1 MQKPGVPVRADE
13 GSHHNPH
20 GLHPQRDRQRLLSL
34 LQVSSTILIK
44 NLLIDFNTRS
54 MFRNVVA
61 SMNEALDISMHLKPL
76 ASHFQVFGNR
86 DFQVFGFFGILTR
99 GLWLWWWKSTY
110 IEWHIII
117 LISRYLWPH
126 SVFIT
131 ISMMFS
137 HHRQWRLQ
145 SSTSS
150 DLFLHQCYTPWV
162 EKDAKIKTSK
172 WLWRH
177 FLSGLPRL
185 LDQRVLQLAG
195 PYHHSHDGLDWC
207 FKKKVILPI
216 IILDPR

>member
-1 MQKPGVPVRADE
+1 MKVNIYWMTY
-13 GSHHNPH
+13 HHFD
-20 GLHPQRDRQRLLSL
+20 QS
-34 LQVSSTILIK
+34 VS
-44 NLLIDFNTRS
+44 
-54 MFRNVVA
+54 VA
-61 SMNEALDISMHLKPL
+61 S
-76 ASHFQVFGNR
+76 QC
-86 DFQVFGFFGILTR
+86 
-99 GLWLWWWKSTY
+99 
-110 IEWHIII
+110 
-117 LISRYLWPH
+117 
-126 SVFIT
+126 VFIT

-137 HHRQWRLQ
+137 HHRQWRRQ

-207 FKKKVILPI
+207 FNNEVILLT
-216 IILDPR
+216 ILLDSRSLTGGLQPSDRPSSQVSRPRNYFPDRGPVKSSFLSILLFNRGSFQKRHFNLSFFRFQVSIFF